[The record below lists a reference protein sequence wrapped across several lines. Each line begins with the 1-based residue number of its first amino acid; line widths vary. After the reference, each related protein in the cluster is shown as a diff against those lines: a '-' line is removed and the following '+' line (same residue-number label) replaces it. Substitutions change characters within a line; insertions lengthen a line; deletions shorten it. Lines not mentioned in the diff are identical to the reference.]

1 MAVATIRG
9 IPVYEALISG
19 IDCGMRKIS
28 LVDSPA
34 VQSDFLAFDEQKVIQ
49 MYAVQDEEKRLV
61 RGVIMRADFPIYRRD
76 KEDFEYYVIY
86 KPDTIRTMAEKYLL
100 EGKQNDVNVMHDDN
114 SDVDGVQLVQ
124 WFIKESNGGINPAGF
139 DDIADG
145 SLFAEF
151 HITNDEVWKAIKDGE
166 YKGFSLEG
174 VFEMQ
179 PKKESKL
186 NKQNRFS
193 MKKVGKLFK
202 AIADIVKTLE
212 FGNITTDKAILY
224 WDGEEDLKVGDKVYT
239 EDADGNQAEVADGDY
254 TTNDG
259 NIYVIASGEVTEIKT
274 VEAEPTPAAAEEP
287 AAMQK
292 MKAVIKA
299 AEASYNEKRQKI
311 ASAIG
316 EKLGNEDFYVYDAG
330 DDFAVVCQ
338 YDDDFN
344 EKLFRYAI
352 SWDGENVLVGEGVEG
367 KLGFIANGTE
377 EPAAP
382 APEAEAEMQKMKEQL
397 EAANAKIVELQKQP
411 LAKPAHLEMNANS
424 EVLKTGNK
432 RMDNL
437 ARTINAGRK

>member
-9 IPVYEALISG
+9 IPVYEALVSG
-19 IDCGMRKIS
+19 LDCGMSKIS

-100 EGKQNDVNVMHDDN
+100 EGKQNDVNVMHDEN
-114 SDVDGVQLVQ
+114 SDVDGVQMVQ
-124 WFIKESNGGINPAGF
+124 WFIKESNGGINPTGF
-139 DDIADG
+139 EDIADG

-151 HITNDEVWKAIKDGE
+151 HIMNDEIWKAIKDGE

-179 PKKESKL
+179 PENESKL

-202 AIADIVKTLE
+202 AIADIVKNYVE

-274 VEAEPTPAAAEEP
+274 VEAEPAPAAEEP

-299 AEASYNEKRQKI
+299 AEVSYDEKRQKI
-311 ASAIG
+311 SAAIR
-316 EKLGNEDFYVYDAG
+316 EKLSNEYFCILDAG
-330 DDFAVVCQ
+330 DDFAVICL
-338 YDDDFN
+338 YDDDYNGKYF
-344 EKLFRYAI
+344 KYVI

-367 KLGFIANGTE
+367 HIGFIANE
-377 EPAAP
+377 AP

-397 EAANAKIVELQKQP
+397 EAANAKIVELQKHP
-411 LAKPAHLEMNANS
+411 LAKFAHFEINSNS
-424 EVLKTGNK
+424 EVLATGNK